1 MLRVRDIMT
10 RDVRVV
16 SPQTTVREAMELF
29 AREHVSGA
37 PVVSGPTVVGV
48 VTTADLL
55 AFASTLRGVPAR
67 HDEEPGTDG
76 WSELSEEERELLEE
90 ASPSGAYFSDLWDDA
105 GTDVAERINAVN
117 GPEWNVLEEHDVS
130 EIMTRELW
138 TLPSDADARAAAD
151 LMQEHGIHRVL
162 IMDDGVLAG
171 IVSALDIARAA
182 VERMFKT
189 RTYVFNHDTDF
200 R

>member
-37 PVVSGPTVVGV
+37 PVVSGSTVVGV

-55 AFASTLRGVPAR
+55 SFAATLRGVPAR
-67 HDEEPGTDG
+67 RDDTAVAED
-76 WSELSEEERELLEE
+76 WNELSADEQDILDE
-90 ASPSGAYFSDLWDDA
+90 AAPSGAFYSDLWDDA
-105 GTDVAERINAVN
+105 GTDVSERMRSVE
-117 GPEWNVLEEHDVS
+117 GPEWNVLEEHEVS
-130 EIMTRELW
+130 EVMTRELW
-138 TLPSDADARAAAD
+138 TLPSSAGAREAAD
-151 LMQEHGIHRVL
+151 MMQERGIHRVL
-162 IMDDGVLAG
+162 IVDNDALVG

-182 VERMFKT
+182 AERMFET
-189 RTYVFNHDTDF
+189 RAYVFNHDADF